1 MCFSLKDKVVVI
13 TGASTGIGAELARIC
28 VKEGGRVSL
37 AARSEDKLIALK
49 KDLEGQGGEVL
60 IFKADV
66 VKTNDRD
73 QLIHRTLDKWGRID
87 VLVNNAGY
95 GVSGS
100 LEESSMDVIRN
111 NFETNVFSAVAL
123 MQMTI
128 PYLKKNQGMI
138 VNIESIVALRSM
150 PTSSSYSATKHA
162 LHAFSEAAR
171 LELKDDGVH
180 VLSVCPGLIETEFH
194 RNRVQVGNRSD
205 MGPSWLFMPVEKCA
219 NQIVRAMKS
228 RKRQIVVTGHAKLLA
243 LLQRLSPGFLDMVL
257 RERERKRRGK

>member
-1 MCFSLKDKVVVI
+1 MSFSLQNKVVVI
-13 TGASTGIGAELARIC
+13 TGASTGIGAELARVC
-28 VKEGGRVSL
+28 VKEGAKVSL

-49 KDLEGQGGEVL
+49 KDLGNDEVL
-60 IFKADV
+60 VFKSDV
-66 VKTNDRD
+66 TKSGDRD
-73 QLIHRTLDKWGRID
+73 QLIQRTLDKWGGID

-100 LEESSMDVIRN
+100 LEESSLDVIRN

-171 LELKDDGVH
+171 LELKDFGVH

-228 RKRQIVVTGHAKLLA
+228 KKRQIVVTGHAKLLA
-243 LLQRLSPGFLDMVL
+243 LLQRVSPSFLDMVL
-257 RERERKRRGK
+257 RERERKRRA

>member
-1 MCFSLKDKVVVI
+1 MCFSLENKIVII
-13 TGASTGIGAELARIC
+13 TGASTGIGAELARAC
-28 VKEGGRVSL
+28 VKEGAKVSL
-37 AARSEDKLIALK
+37 AARSEDKLVALK
-49 KDLEGQGGEVL
+49 KDLGSDEVL
-60 IFKADV
+60 VFKTDV
-66 VKTNDRD
+66 TKSADRD
-73 QLIHRTLDKWGRID
+73 QLIQKTLDKWGRID
-87 VLVNNAGY
+87 VLINNAGY
-95 GVSGS
+95 GVSGTLEASS
-100 LEESSMDVIRN
+100 LDVVRN

-123 MQMTI
+123 MQMVI
-128 PYLKKNQGMI
+128 PHLKKTQGMI

-219 NQIVRAMKS
+219 NQILRAMKS

-243 LLQRLSPGFLDMVL
+243 FLQRLSPKFLDMIL
-257 RERERKRRGK
+257 RQREQKRKKVIH